1 MKVTEL
7 LAIALGA
14 ILTNNFIF
22 SQFLGICPFM
32 GVSKKIDTAVGMG
45 AAVTFVMGLA
55 SALCYPVNKLLDNL
69 GLASC
74 RPWPS
79 FWSSPVWCSSWRCS

>member
-22 SQFLGICPFM
+22 SQFLGPDR
-32 GVSKKIDTAVGMG
+32 KIPSC
-45 AAVTFVMGLA
+45 A
-55 SALCYPVNKLLDNL
+55 S
-69 GLASC
+69 
-74 RPWPS
+74 
-79 FWSSPVWCSSWRCS
+79 

>member
-22 SQFLGICPFM
+22 IGRPPPFIEMGSIIAFKRHYINRLKCFNKTGIDYTR
-32 GVSKKIDTAVGMG
+32 IDPTYK
-45 AAVTFVMGLA
+45 AALR
-55 SALCYPVNKLLDNL
+55 SAP
-69 GLASC
+69 
-74 RPWPS
+74 
-79 FWSSPVWCSSWRCS
+79 